1 MGIKQVIVSDISGEE
16 IDEADHARI
25 IVNDHPALNGASVEL
40 DVSSDEAAR
49 LQESRIDLV
58 SLSIFEPNRA
68 PRRVVLDANGFA
80 EVFKGIDIAEVLQSA
95 RQVAD
100 SAARGGSRTAAT
112 PRRATPKGDRV
123 DYASLE
129 HAGEVHRGRVTEAEA
144 SIVRDN
150 LDEVNRRLESQ
161 GRPTID
167 PKDPVMKRRYGFS

>member
-1 MGIKQVIVSDISGEE
+1 MGIKQVVVSDISGEE

-25 IVNDHPALNGASVEL
+25 IVNDHPALNGAAVEL

-68 PRRVVLDANGFA
+68 PRRVVLDANAFA
-80 EVFKGIDIAEVLQSA
+80 DVFKGVDIADVLESA
-95 RQVAD
+95 RQVAGD
-100 SAARGGSRTAAT
+100 APRARPRAAAAPRAAKAERT
-112 PRRATPKGDRV
+112 

-144 SIVRDN
+144 AIVRAN
-150 LDEVNRRLESQ
+150 LDEVNRRLESE

-167 PKDPVMKRRYGFS
+167 PADPLMKRRYGFS